1 MTNNIQLRERIEPFK
16 IFLYLWILILPW
28 DFAKSIMG
36 IFSIIAI
43 IWWLIIGQRKG
54 YFIKLKD
61 ILYNKPL
68 IFFFI
73 FLLYCYLS
81 LSWTK
86 NFSYGLNVLNDY
98 KYYWIL
104 VPIFFTAFE

>member
-54 YFIKLKD
+54 YFIKIK
-61 ILYNKPL
+61 
-68 IFFFI
+68 
-73 FLLYCYLS
+73 
-81 LSWTK
+81 
-86 NFSYGLNVLNDY
+86 
-98 KYYWIL
+98 
-104 VPIFFTAFE
+104 